1 MLNRK
6 ILIILFATFFSFQCV
21 ETLISVR
28 VFPSGEYLMKFRSEG
43 DEKDVYNDD
52 FVLPK
57 DNNWA
62 AEAKEKQT
70 PDGEETIFI
79 LETQALLVGE
89 TIFYPK
95 DKGPSPQRH
104 PINVKKIDHFFS
116 TSYEMKKVFKGRQVS
131 QKYPLLAQAIADAGT
146 DSIYEK
152 VESEI
157 IMYCLSAALEQI
169 QIEELLKDR
178 ILNHFRGVFYKAE
191 EEGKLLQILLI
202 AVLAK

>member
-1 MLNRK
+1 
-6 ILIILFATFFSFQCV
+6 
-21 ETLISVR
+21 
-28 VFPSGEYLMKFRSEG
+28 MKLRSEG

-62 AEAKEKQT
+62 TESKEKQT

-79 LETQALLVGE
+79 LESQALLVGE

-116 TSYEMKKVFKGRQVS
+116 NKELYQ
-131 QKYPLLAQAIADAGT
+131 QK
-146 DSIYEK
+146 S
-152 VESEI
+152 
-157 IMYCLSAALEQI
+157 
-169 QIEELLKDR
+169 
-178 ILNHFRGVFYKAE
+178 
-191 EEGKLLQILLI
+191 
-202 AVLAK
+202 